1 MESSDPSLTSS
12 MTSSTL
18 STQSSDSSCSGGTS
32 SQQQQK
38 REPDDNQKQTI
49 RTMFL
54 EMFKGRV
61 ESAVIDMVLQEEN
74 WNGKKL
80 IIQKPR
86 GLCLSEAY
94 ICLEIKFIG

>member
-32 SQQQQK
+32 SQQQQ

-49 RTMFL
+49 RTMFI

-74 WNGKKL
+74 WNGKKP
-80 IIQKPR
+80 II
-86 GLCLSEAY
+86 LVY
-94 ICLEIKFIG
+94 TIYM

>member
-32 SQQQQK
+32 SQQQQQ

-74 WNGKKL
+74 WNGKKP
-80 IIQKPR
+80 II
-86 GLCLSEAY
+86 LVY
-94 ICLEIKFIG
+94 TIYM

>member
-1 MESSDPSLTSS
+1 MESSGPSLTSS

-32 SQQQQK
+32 LQQQQQQQ
-38 REPDDNQKQTI
+38 REPDDNHKQTI
-49 RTMFL
+49 RTMFI

-74 WNGKKL
+74 WNGKKP
-80 IIQKPR
+80 II
-86 GLCLSEAY
+86 LVY
-94 ICLEIKFIG
+94 TIYM

>member
-32 SQQQQK
+32 SQQQQQ

-74 WNGKKL
+74 WNGKNL

>member
-32 SQQQQK
+32 SQQQQQ

>member
-1 MESSDPSLTSS
+1 MESSGPSLTSS

-32 SQQQQK
+32 SQQQQQ